1 MRVPW
6 LVAMVK
12 PKAVSSIHEKR
23 AVKICAHEYFYYS
36 VDGVSLLRAVL

>member
-1 MRVPW
+1 
-6 LVAMVK
+6 MVLID
-12 PKAVSSIHEKR
+12 PKAVGSIHEKR